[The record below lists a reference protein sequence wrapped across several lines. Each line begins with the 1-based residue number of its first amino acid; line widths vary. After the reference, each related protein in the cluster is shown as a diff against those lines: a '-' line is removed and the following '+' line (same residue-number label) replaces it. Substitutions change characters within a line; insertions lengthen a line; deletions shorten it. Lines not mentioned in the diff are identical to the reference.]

1 MDHPSLTD
9 ADIERLS
16 TQIDQELMALAQTED
31 PMAFRSLAAGKARLA
46 APKKQLE
53 AIERATGEPAEN
65 FWARFKQ
72 AAWKDLCHEDGLLYQ
87 QWHKWK
93 DLSNKDLVKFSYG
106 ILVGLGIT
114 GATLYVVIVAV
125 AVIILHLGVKTICEE
140 GG

>member
-1 MDHPSLTD
+1 
-9 ADIERLS
+9 
-16 TQIDQELMALAQTED
+16 
-31 PMAFRSLAAGKARLA
+31 MAFRSLEIGEALLT
-46 APKKQLE
+46 APKKQLD
-53 AIERATGEPAEN
+53 AIERATVEPAAN

-72 AAWKDLCHEDGLLYQ
+72 AAWKDLCQEDGLLYQ

-114 GATLYVVIVAV
+114 GAALYVVIVAV
-125 AVIILHLGVKTICEE
+125 AVIILHLGVKTICAE